1 MNPEDPNDAEATELE
16 RRLLKSAKLDVAP
29 SSARRRALQA
39 GRAVLEQQ
47 RRPQKT
53 RLVPFAVGGA
63 LAVAAAFAL
72 FASRKPHPPVTEAA
86 PERVASPAAPLPP
99 PSATSAT
106 RPQCPSLVI
115 ARGDAPL
122 IEDWEK
128 KDSALLLLDGRRG
141 SWTNYDDG
149 TGKQN
154 PPDHSALLPSRIA
167 GGRGSSRQALH
178 MSGGRFMTWGVTFG
192 TELSDASCYD
202 ASAYA
207 GFELWAKGKGTVRIG
222 VQMIDVQDSKYGG
235 FCKSDCFNSH
245 RKVVELGKTW
255 QKFSFRW
262 EELRQLYPGGPRL
275 ELDPKRIRFL
285 EFSIP
290 AESTPYDIWVDDI
303 SFIPR

>member
-1 MNPEDPNDAEATELE
+1 MNPEDPNDAEAAELE

-53 RLVPFAVGGA
+53 RLVPIAAAGA
-63 LAVAAAFAL
+63 LAAAAAFAL
-72 FASRKPHPPVTEAA
+72 FIARKPPAPVTEAA
-86 PERVASPAAPLPP
+86 PERAAPPAAPVPP
-99 PSATSAT
+99 PAPSAA

-128 KDSALLLLDGRRG
+128 KDSGLLLLDGRRG

-154 PPDHSALLPSRIA
+154 PPDHSALLPSRIP
-167 GGRGSSRQALH
+167 GGRGPSKQALH
-178 MSGGRFMTWGVTFG
+178 MSGGRFLTWGVTFG
-192 TELSDASCYD
+192 SELSDASCYD
-202 ASAYA
+202 ASTYA

-245 RKVVELGKTW
+245 RKVVELGRTW

-262 EELRQLYPGGPRL
+262 EELRQLYPGGPQL